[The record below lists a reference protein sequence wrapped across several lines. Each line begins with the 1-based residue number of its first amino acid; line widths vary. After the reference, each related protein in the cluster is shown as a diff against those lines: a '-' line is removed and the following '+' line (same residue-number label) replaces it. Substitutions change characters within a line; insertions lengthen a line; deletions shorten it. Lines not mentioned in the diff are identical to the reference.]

1 MKTNFEVIAYKD
13 GKRTVRY
20 YCLVI
25 TDKIMVQLYDKFQ
38 ELGYRDIRV
47 RMI

>member
-1 MKTNFEVIAYKD
+1 MKTNFEVIAYKN

-20 YCLVI
+20 YSLKI
-25 TDKIMVQLYDKFQ
+25 TDIIMVQLYDKYR